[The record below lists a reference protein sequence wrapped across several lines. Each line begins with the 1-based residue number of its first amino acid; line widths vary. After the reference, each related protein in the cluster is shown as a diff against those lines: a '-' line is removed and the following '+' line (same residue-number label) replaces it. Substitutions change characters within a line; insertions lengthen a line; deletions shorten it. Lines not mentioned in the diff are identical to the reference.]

1 MPACRGHSGRLELQ
15 VWRHSTAS
23 IEDLLQVSGRQEPVA
38 QETIEEETGGK
49 ITLPDCRTAGRMAGL
64 IVTALGIAMVA
75 AIVLVRKKRSA

>member
-1 MPACRGHSGRLELQ
+1 
-15 VWRHSTAS
+15 
-23 IEDLLQVSGRQEPVA
+23 VA
-38 QETIEEETGGK
+38 QETIEEKTGGE